1 MVAMRKPN
9 QKTFLL
15 EEKNEMIAFF
25 SLSIVKLKIKKEKVK
40 SMISFRAYGRDLQLF
55 TFKFLLFTLD
65 RQYHQTVSEDMPE
78 PFFYL
83 FPSLCQGRTKAF
95 AKGYLPLSDYIH
107 QPCLRHL
114 DE

>member
-15 EEKNEMIAFF
+15 EEKNEMIAFL

-65 RQYHQTVSEDMPE
+65 RQYHQTVFGDMPE

-83 FPSLCQGRTKAF
+83 LPSSSRDQTGAF
-95 AKGYLPLSDYIH
+95 EKGYPPLSDYVH

>member
-15 EEKNEMIAFF
+15 EEKNEMIAFL
-25 SLSIVKLKIKKEKVK
+25 SLSIVKLKIKKEKGK
-40 SMISFRAYGRDLQLF
+40 SMISFRAYGRDLPLF
-55 TFKFLLFTLD
+55 TFKFLLFTFW
-65 RQYHQTVSEDMPE
+65 QYHQTVSEDMPE

-83 FPSLCQGRTKAF
+83 LPSSSRDQTGAF
-95 AKGYLPLSDYIH
+95 EKGYPPLSDYIH

>member
-15 EEKNEMIAFF
+15 SEKNAAIAFF
-25 SLSIVKLKIKKEKVK
+25 SLYIVKLKIKKEKVK
-40 SMISFRAYGRDLQLF
+40 SMISFRAYERDLQLF
-55 TFKFLLFTLD
+55 TFKFLLFTFL
-65 RQYHQTVSEDMPE
+65 QYHQRAFEDMPE

-83 FPSLCQGRTKAF
+83 LPSSSRDQTGAF
-95 AKGYLPLSDYIH
+95 EKGYPPLSDYVH